1 MDIWNQVTYKVH
13 IDGLLIICHI
23 WVNQCVSSVGI
34 HESLQEVDWGLCTI
48 SPTFNKFVVGLA
60 VTWITLIRILLKLLS
75 ASLPSAELESQ
86 AGMVLEKAASTSYWI
101 LVTSAVLFWTPNVI
115 LFLCSK
121 QHLKELL
128 DALPRRMVS
137 EKYSLKKRNRT

>member
-1 MDIWNQVTYKVH
+1 MDIWNQITYKVH

-48 SPTFNKFVVGLA
+48 SPTFDKLVGGLA
-60 VTWITLIRILLKLLS
+60 VTWRTLIRILLKLLS

-101 LVTSAVLFWTPNVI
+101 LGTSAVLFWDQLVGPTQCDPVP
-115 LFLCSK
+115 L
-121 QHLKELL
+121 
-128 DALPRRMVS
+128 
-137 EKYSLKKRNRT
+137 